1 MAFIQDD
8 IKLDSEVSFG
18 DRWNSVPAVKAREP
32 QGRIRCDSGADSDS
46 LDGRRKTGILNCA
59 GFTA

>member
-46 LDGRRKTGILNCA
+46 LDGRRKTGILN
-59 GFTA
+59 